1 MLFPSRRSGWFV
13 NCAVLAFGLIL
24 APGCDSTSPGVGE
37 QDKNAALADH
47 QTLPVDAAQS
57 GGEQA
62 ASPSA
67 QPAEITLQK
76 ADEKEFAAWLET
88 QRGRVVFVDF
98 WATWCVQCVELFPH
112 TVDLHK
118 KFGNRGLAIASI
130 SFDDP
135 AEEAPVKEFLTRQGA
150 TFANFITPYDAMKA
164 AEAFAI
170 DGGALPHF
178 RLYDREGKLVKKFFQ
193 GPDSKFQPSDIDREI
208 ESLLAAG
215 PPP

>member
-1 MLFPSRRSGWFV
+1 MRHS
-13 NCAVLAFGLIL
+13 
-24 APGCDSTSPGVGE
+24 
-37 QDKNAALADH
+37 ADH

-76 ADEKEFAAWLET
+76 ADEKEFAAWP
-88 QRGRVVFVDF
+88 RPNAAG
-98 WATWCVQCVELFPH
+98 WCSSTSGPPGAQCVELFPH

-135 AEEAPVKEFLTRQGA
+135 AEERP
-150 TFANFITPYDAMKA
+150 
-164 AEAFAI
+164 
-170 DGGALPHF
+170 
-178 RLYDREGKLVKKFFQ
+178 
-193 GPDSKFQPSDIDREI
+193 
-208 ESLLAAG
+208 
-215 PPP
+215 